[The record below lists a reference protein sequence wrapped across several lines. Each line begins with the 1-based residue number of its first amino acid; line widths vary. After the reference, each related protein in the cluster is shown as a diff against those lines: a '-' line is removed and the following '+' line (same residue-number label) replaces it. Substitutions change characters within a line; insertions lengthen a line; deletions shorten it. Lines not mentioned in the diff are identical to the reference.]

1 MTRSRRGRSGF
12 ILLTAILMIGF
23 VAIALVAMSAAAS
36 SQSRH
41 QSADVQEAQ
50 LEQLLLA
57 GAQDVLQRLKNDAGT
72 TDFKPTQVQLPEA
85 LARIATIEVR
95 IQPESIDASAKAT
108 IRATMNGKSA
118 NQTIS
123 LRKAESTWRITA
135 ASLD

>member
-41 QSADVQEAQ
+41 QSADVQVAL

-85 LARIATIEVR
+85 LARIATLEVR